1 MNVVELK
8 KEFNVVWEEFGV
20 LMGKLEEF
28 GKKYDVDVGSY
39 VNSISEG
46 GQDLIGEMCSKFDID
61 DWWE

>member
-1 MNVVELK
+1 MNVVELT

-20 LMGKLEEF
+20 LMAKLEEF
-28 GKKYDVDVGSY
+28 GKKYDVDVDSY

>member
-1 MNVVELK
+1 MNIVDMK
-8 KEFNVVWEEFGV
+8 KEVNVVWEEIGV